1 MLLAFTCV
9 PIQKSKEQAMKKTAL
24 SYITLTLFML
34 VIVMLSAFFFL
45 YQSWRAVADKA
56 ILADAAIATRDAA
69 EAQLAAAIND
79 VEALDAQLFTSQQE
93 VERLDADL
101 AAAQATLAQFAA
113 QSQDEAT
120 RILIVSPQNNAQLTV
135 GEPVDVIAV
144 VIDAA
149 GISAVELTMGDEVRR
164 LPVNDTPVYIARE
177 TWTPKTAGSTT
188 LTVTATISDGR
199 ITEPVSID
207 ITAEEAPQ
215 AIPLDVPSAN
225 IQQEAPPE
233 AAVAAVALTDAETI
247 PVGEPVSLVI
257 FVADSVGITA
267 VEVGVDGTT
276 NNFVADGQTVAV
288 FRTEWTPA
296 EAGTF
301 DVTVT
306 AENVNG
312 RLTTANVLTITVS
325 EDS

>member
-1 MLLAFTCV
+1 
-9 PIQKSKEQAMKKTAL
+9 MKKSVL

-34 VIVMLSAFFFL
+34 VVVMTSAFFFL
-45 YQSWRAVADKA
+45 YQSWRTVADKA
-56 ILADAAIATRDAA
+56 ALAETAAATRDAA

-113 QSQDEAT
+113 QSEDEAT
-120 RILIVSPQNNAQLTV
+120 RILIVNPQNDAKLTV
-135 GEPVDVIAV
+135 GEPIDIIAV

-177 TWTPKTAGSTT
+177 TWTPAAAGSTT
-188 LTVTATISDGR
+188 VTVTATISDGR

-207 ITAEEAPQ
+207 ITVEEAPQ
-215 AIPLDVPSAN
+215 AIPLNAPSAN
-225 IQQEAPPE
+225 VQQAPPQEA
-233 AAVAAVALTDAETI
+233 AIAAVALTDTETI

-306 AENVNG
+306 AENVDG
-312 RLTTANVLTITVS
+312 RLTTTNVLTITVS

>member
-1 MLLAFTCV
+1 
-9 PIQKSKEQAMKKTAL
+9 MKKSAL

-34 VIVMLSAFFFL
+34 VLVMTSAFFFL
-45 YQSWRAVADKA
+45 YQSWRTVADKA
-56 ILADAAIATRDAA
+56 ALAETAAATRDAT
-69 EAQLAAAIND
+69 EAQLAAAMND

-120 RILIVSPQNNAQLTV
+120 RILIVNPQNNAQLTV

-177 TWTPKTAGSTT
+177 TWTPTTAGSTT

-207 ITAEEAPQ
+207 ITAEETPQ
-215 AIPLDVPSAN
+215 AIPLDAPSAN

-233 AAVAAVALTDAETI
+233 AAIAAVALADTETI

-267 VEVGVDGTT
+267 VEVAVDGTT

-312 RLTTANVLTITVS
+312 RLTTTNVLTITVS

>member
-1 MLLAFTCV
+1 
-9 PIQKSKEQAMKKTAL
+9 MKKTAL

-34 VIVMLSAFFFL
+34 VVVMLSAFFFM
-45 YQSWRAVADKA
+45 YQSWRNVADKA
-56 ILADAAIATRDAA
+56 ALAEVAIATRDAA
-69 EAQLAAAIND
+69 EAQLATAVND

-101 AAAQATLAQFAA
+101 AAAQTTLAQFAA

-120 RILIVSPQNNAQLTV
+120 RILIVNPQNNAQLTV
-135 GEPVDVIAV
+135 GEPIDVIAV

-149 GISAVELTMGDEVRR
+149 GISSVELTMGDEVRR

-177 TWTPKTAGSTT
+177 TWVPATTGSMTV
-188 LTVTATISDGR
+188 TVTAAMSDGR
-199 ITEPVSID
+199 VTEPASID
-207 ITAEEAPQ
+207 ITVEEAPQ
-215 AIPLDVPSAN
+215 AVPLNAPSAN
-225 IQQEAPPE
+225 VQQETPQE
-233 AAVAAVALTDAETI
+233 AAIAAVTLTDAETI

-267 VEVGVDGTT
+267 VEVSIDGTT
-276 NNFVADGQTVAV
+276 NNFVADGQTIAV

-296 EAGTF
+296 EVGTF
-301 DVTVT
+301 DVTVK

-312 RLTTANVLTITVS
+312 RFTTTNVLTITVS